1 MTMIYNSLNYSF
13 FNDVIVGREAVSGGS
28 EFHAAIELGKNELW
42 NCKERH
48 WMGITARLCT
58 VRLG

>member
-1 MTMIYNSLNYSF
+1 MIYLTIALLN
-13 FNDVIVGREAVSGGS
+13 DAIVGREAVSGGS
-28 EFHAAIELGKNELW
+28 EFHAVIELGKNELW

-48 WMGITARLCT
+48 WMGVMARLCT